1 MLENA
6 FFQALVQTFPHTPTA
21 SQSAVL
27 QLLSEFLTNGKRD
40 EKLFLLKGFAG
51 TGKTTIIASL
61 VAVLERTKVKTILLA
76 PTGRATKV
84 ISEYAKRKAYT
95 IHKHIYYPKTE
106 IGGVRFTLKNNK
118 EVNALYIVDEASMI
132 SDKVSFGENS
142 LLYDLINFV
151 YSGVNCKLI
160 LIGDTAQLPPVH
172 TEISPALDYNV
183 LSAYYHKEVSQT
195 ELTEVVRQ
203 RKSSGILFN
212 ATKIR
217 QKIKK
222 FDSIFQLKLG
232 KYTDFIYLTDK
243 NEVQEALVDAYSD
256 YGTEETTFI
265 VRSNKRAVQY
275 NQQIRKIVMDYE
287 DRICVGDLLMV
298 VKNNYFWLDEKSEA
312 GFIANGDTVEILEI
326 YRYENLYGFDFA
338 EVSLQ
343 MIDYPSQEPFDAFI
357 ILDSLETDSPALTNE
372 QNKALYEAII
382 REYNEQRGQIKPL
395 NIKENPYF
403 NALQVKYSY
412 AVTCH
417 KSQGGQWD
425 IVFVEKPFLPDNQ
438 ISIAYLRW
446 LYTAITRAKEMVYL
460 INFPKADFI
469 DFPPEEEEKKRRKR

>member
-1 MLENA
+1 MLEAA
-6 FFQALVQTFPHTPTA
+6 FFQRLTEIFPHTPTA

-27 QLLSEFLTNGKRD
+27 QTLSSFLTSEKSP

-61 VAVLERTKVKTILLA
+61 VSILEQTNINTILLA
-76 PTGRATKV
+76 PTGRAAKV
-84 ISEYAKRKAYT
+84 ISEYSKKKAYT

-106 IGGVRFTLKNNK
+106 IGGIHFVLKNNK

-132 SDKVSFGENS
+132 SDKVALGENS
-142 LLYDLINFV
+142 LLNDLISFV
-151 YSGVNCKLI
+151 YSGINCKLI

-172 TEISPALDYNV
+172 TEMSPALDYDI
-183 LSAYYHKEVSQT
+183 LSAYYHKDVTQSI
-195 ELTEVVRQ
+195 LTEVVRQ
-203 RKSSGILFN
+203 RKSSGILYN

-217 QKIKK
+217 QKISK
-222 FDSIFQLKLG
+222 FNQKFQLKLG
-232 KYTDFIYLTDK
+232 KYTDFVYLTNK
-243 NEVQEALVDAYSD
+243 NDIQEALVDAYSD
-256 YGTEETTFI
+256 YGVEETTFI

-298 VKNNYFWLDEKSEA
+298 VKNNYFWLNEKAEA
-312 GFIANGDTVEILEI
+312 GFIANGDTVEVLEI
-326 YRYENLYGFDFA
+326 YRYEKLYGFHFA

-343 MIDYPSQEPFDAFI
+343 MIDYPIQAPFDTI
-357 ILDSLETDSPALTNE
+357 VILDTLETDSPALTNE
-372 QNKALYEAII
+372 QNNALYQAII
-382 REYNEQRGQIKPL
+382 SEYNEQKGDKKPL
-395 NIKENPYF
+395 NIKENPYY
-403 NALQVKYSY
+403 NALQIKYSY

-460 INFPKADFI
+460 INFPKTDFV
-469 DFPPEEEEKKRRKR
+469 DFPSEDEE

>member
-1 MLENA
+1 MLEAA
-6 FFQALVQTFPHTPTA
+6 FFQRLTEIFPHTPTA

-27 QLLSEFLTNGKRD
+27 QTLSSFLTNEKSP

-61 VAVLERTKVKTILLA
+61 VSILEQTNINTILLA
-76 PTGRATKV
+76 PTGRAAKV
-84 ISEYAKRKAYT
+84 ISEYSKKKAYT

-106 IGGVRFTLKNNK
+106 IGGIHFVLKNNK

-132 SDKVSFGENS
+132 SDKVALGENS
-142 LLYDLINFV
+142 LLNDLISFV
-151 YSGVNCKLI
+151 YSGINCKLI

-172 TEISPALDYNV
+172 TEMSPALDYDI
-183 LSAYYHKEVSQT
+183 LSAYYHKDVTQSI
-195 ELTEVVRQ
+195 LTEVVRQ
-203 RKSSGILFN
+203 RKSSGILYN

-217 QKIKK
+217 QKISK
-222 FDSIFQLKLG
+222 FNQKFQLKLG

-243 NEVQEALVDAYSD
+243 NDIQEALVDAYSD
-256 YGTEETTFI
+256 YGVEETTFI

-298 VKNNYFWLDEKSEA
+298 VKNNYFWLNEKAEA
-312 GFIANGDTVEILEI
+312 GFIANGDTVEVLEI
-326 YRYENLYGFDFA
+326 YRYEKLYGFHFA

-343 MIDYPSQEPFDAFI
+343 MIDYPTQAPFDTI
-357 ILDSLETDSPALTNE
+357 VILDTLETDSPALTNE
-372 QNKALYEAII
+372 QNNALYQAII
-382 REYNEQRGQIKPL
+382 SEYNEQKGEKKAL
-395 NIKENPYF
+395 NIKENPYY
-403 NALQVKYSY
+403 NALQIKYSY

-460 INFPKADFI
+460 INFPKTDFV
-469 DFPPEEEEKKRRKR
+469 DFPSEDEE